1 MNIVLNIALATERI
15 FYYCTGTPL
24 ACRDTHDR
32 AVWQYITVS
41 HKQLV
46 FDVVT
51 KPLAML

>member
-1 MNIVLNIALATERI
+1 MNIVLNMSCTREFLNIAL
-15 FYYCTGTPL
+15 G
-24 ACRDTHDR
+24 HDR

-46 FDVVT
+46 LDVVT